1 MKDLKLTSKLINPT
15 LLQLISQKP
24 DYLGSVH
31 QTSFMLL
38 YHLIFE
44 TYIILLVDTIQIPS

>member
-1 MKDLKLTSKLINPT
+1 MKDLKLTSKLITPT